1 MNSAIMEDIESA
13 HLSTS
18 ASANAMTADSSSA
31 GTTNTST
38 RVRSRRTIRSGTSS
52 AVATQP
58 WEALNKNSSLKS
70 AMSILPSNYHFE
82 IPKCIWK
89 ILSIKAK
96 TVALQF
102 PEGLL
107 LYSCIIS
114 DIFKRFTGV
123 RCILLS
129 DVTYGACCVDDY
141 TAEKVGAD
149 LLIHYGHSCL
159 VPITNTTVK
168 SLYVFV
174 EIEFNCD
181 HLVDT
186 IRANFQKSSKLAILG
201 TVQFIRAVREV
212 HDRLKGDGFEH
223 VDIPQVKPLSPG
235 SNLHLI
241 LLIIPL
247 TNN

>member
-1 MNSAIMEDIESA
+1 MADIESS
-13 HLSTS
+13 HLPVGSSESLSTK
-18 ASANAMTADSSSA
+18 
-31 GTTNTST
+31 G
-38 RVRSRRTIRSGTSS
+38 RVRTRRAIKSTT
-52 AVATQP
+52 VATQP
-58 WEALNKNSSLKS
+58 WEALNKNLSLKT
-70 AMSILPSNYHFE
+70 AMAILPSNYHFE
-82 IPKCIWK
+82 IPKCLWK
-89 ILSIKAK
+89 ILSINAK

-107 LYSCIIS
+107 LYACIIS
-114 DIFKRFTGV
+114 DIFMRFTGA

-186 IRANFQKSSKLAILG
+186 IKANFQKSSKLAILG

-212 HDRLKGDGFEH
+212 RDRLAADGFEFIE
-223 VDIPQVKPLSPG
+223 VPQVKPLSPG
-235 SNLHLI
+235 DVN
-241 LLIIPL
+241 
-247 TNN
+247 